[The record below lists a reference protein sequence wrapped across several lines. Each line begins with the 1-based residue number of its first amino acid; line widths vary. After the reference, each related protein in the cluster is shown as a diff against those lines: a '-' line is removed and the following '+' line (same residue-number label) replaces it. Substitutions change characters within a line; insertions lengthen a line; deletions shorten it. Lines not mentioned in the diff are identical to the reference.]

1 MLSFAYGQYRQIC
14 VSSVSQ
20 ACVWKYVLFKYESI
34 NVYMYI
40 ILILFYIYL
49 HIWLPRFAS
58 KQSRRSVLGRSQATK
73 KLPRILQENKVKTW
87 PVRSLTLAWLHA
99 TAESTHFRIFISSL
113 SSVFMMRCTVQSTHF
128 RFETCRVVIPTSRRL
143 SNGVLKT
150 NYVQVRESWILI
162 REAIRWHLQAK
173 LIACPWKMEV
183 ERPSFLVWGNV
194 AGASDF
200 GSKGSIYCHRNLR
213 AQKQCDTP
221 PYWLGDWHR
230 GQEDL

>member
-1 MLSFAYGQYRQIC
+1 MC
-14 VSSVSQ
+14 T
-20 ACVWKYVLFKYESI
+20 C
-34 NVYMYI
+34 
-40 ILILFYIYL
+40 ILFWYYFTYTYIFGSHVL
-49 HIWLPRFAS
+49 RRNRAEDQCWEEV
-58 KQSRRSVLGRSQATK
+58 KQQKSCLES
-73 KLPRILQENKVKTW
+73 LQENKVKTW

-99 TAESTHFRIFISSL
+99 TAESTHFRIFFSSL